1 MRKKTNNNSVD
12 ETLEELDN
20 ICEFCKKKHETVN
33 QNLILTVS
41 NHANLVESQ
50 KRCFLFRSYCQ
61 LAMSSFLSSQ
71 MKQKE

>member
-33 QNLILTVS
+33 QNLILTGV
-41 NHANLVESQ
+41 
-50 KRCFLFRSYCQ
+50 K
-61 LAMSSFLSSQ
+61 
-71 MKQKE
+71 